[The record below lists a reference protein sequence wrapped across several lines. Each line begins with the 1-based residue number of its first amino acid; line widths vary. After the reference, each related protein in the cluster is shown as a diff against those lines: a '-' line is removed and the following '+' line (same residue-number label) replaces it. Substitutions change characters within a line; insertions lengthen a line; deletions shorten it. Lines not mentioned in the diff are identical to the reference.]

1 MLNDALRVGIYIPT
15 RKMSQDEMNYL
26 VKREEVS
33 SLALDRFLNN
43 QISWSDYLDVL
54 EICDVDMD
62 DYLQT
67 MDDNFAL
74 RL

>member
-15 RKMSQDEMNYL
+15 RKMTQEEINYL
-26 VKREEVS
+26 VKQQEVS
-33 SLALDRFLNN
+33 SLALDRFLGD
-43 QISWSDYLDVL
+43 QISWNDYLDVL
-54 EICDVDMD
+54 EVCNVDVD

-74 RL
+74 IM

>member
-15 RKMSQDEMNYL
+15 RKMTQEEINYL
-26 VKREEVS
+26 VKQQEVS
-33 SLALDRFLNN
+33 SLALDRFLGG
-43 QISWSDYLDVL
+43 QISWNDYLDVL
-54 EICDVDMD
+54 EVCNVDVD

-74 RL
+74 IM